1 MNKKYDKIY
10 KGLRKKRI
18 RKRIR
23 IKPKNKKQKKNIP
36 HLLVQ
41 KIILNKRLS
50 VITFT

>member
-23 IKPKNKKQKKNIP
+23 IKPKNKKPKKKKK
-36 HLLVQ
+36 H
-41 KIILNKRLS
+41 
-50 VITFT
+50 TAFTCLKNYFK

>member
-23 IKPKNKKQKKNIP
+23 IKPKNKKQKKTYRIY
-36 HLLVQ
+36 LFKKL
-41 KIILNKRLS
+41 
-50 VITFT
+50 F